1 MLKNTIY
8 KLFKA
13 AKHSKTQYITFR
25 FKFDY
30 TTIFINSNWN
40 SFGNIMDK
48 IPCLIL
54 ELITLFEDNPQ
65 EKFIIVKIRND
76 DLLKKFCA
84 ILMTLEEGPKY
95 IYEFGEKNFIR

>member
-1 MLKNTIY
+1 
-8 KLFKA
+8 
-13 AKHSKTQYITFR
+13 
-25 FKFDY
+25 
-30 TTIFINSNWN
+30 
-40 SFGNIMDK
+40 MDK